1 MGPAVLVCVFA
12 ATITTFGQSVHLN
25 GGANAEPNFVRG

>member
-25 GGANAEPNFVRG
+25 GSANAEPNFVRG